1 MGRKAVLRL
10 ALTAC
15 TAFTADRTPVQDDQ
29 VSGSNIGDI
38 FSHCFYNSGRFMP
51 QQVGKFIA
59 HTTGN
64 IVMICLAH
72 TAGKN
77 LHEGLALT
85 GVWHINGGHG
95 DGFVL
100 SERYNCF
107 NFVHVV
113 P

>member
-1 MGRKAVLRL
+1 
-10 ALTAC
+10 
-15 TAFTADRTPVQDDQ
+15 
-29 VSGSNIGDI
+29 
-38 FSHCFYNSGRFMP
+38 MP